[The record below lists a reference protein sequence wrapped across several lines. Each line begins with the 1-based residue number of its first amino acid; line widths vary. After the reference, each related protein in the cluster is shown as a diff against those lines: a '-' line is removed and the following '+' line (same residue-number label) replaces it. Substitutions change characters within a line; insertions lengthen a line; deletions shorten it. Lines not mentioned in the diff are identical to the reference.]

1 MTGAK
6 SWWTSP
12 SRHFVQHLLEMT
24 AAMFIGMGVLA
35 VPARLLWQALGW
47 EFMIEDLVPRTLV
60 MATNMTIGMTALM
73 AVRRHAWPGI
83 VEMSAAMYAPF
94 MILFVPYWT
103 GLITAGGLFQLG
115 HLLMLPAMLLAMLH
129 RRAEYTAAHTTH
141 HSGRRP
147 ATSSSPADGSAP
159 AAYGRRR

>member
-1 MTGAK
+1 MN
-6 SWWTSP
+6 TSRIARTWR
-12 SRHFVQHLLEMT
+12 SIRHFLEML
-24 AAMFIGMGVLA
+24 AAMVLGMFLLGPLWPTVDGVELHA
-35 VPARLLWQALGW
+35 
-47 EFMIEDLVPRTLV
+47 LV

-94 MILFVPYWT
+94 IILFVPYWAA
-103 GLITAGGLFQLG
+103 LITAGGLFLIG

-141 HSGRRP
+141 HRGHRP
-147 ATSSSPADGSAP
+147 AASLSPADGSGGGGVRP
-159 AAYGRRR
+159 R

>member
-1 MTGAK
+1 MVLGML
-6 SWWTSP
+6 
-12 SRHFVQHLLEMT
+12 VLEPLWPT
-24 AAMFIGMGVLA
+24 VHGVEL
-35 VPARLLWQALGW
+35 QA
-47 EFMIEDLVPRTLV
+47 LV

-94 MILFVPYWT
+94 IILFVPYRT
-103 GLITAGGLFQLG
+103 GLITADGLFLLG

-147 ATSSSPADGSAP
+147 ATSTSPADISPGDGSGRGVGTGAAEPGYFTGATTHAP
-159 AAYGRRR
+159 AQHS